1 MPIDPTIALNIKPV
15 QLANPLEQ
23 FGQYQQAQAAMSQN
37 RLADLVFGEKQRE
50 VTDAAQMNM
59 LYKGAMG
66 LDGKLD
72 RNKLLG
78 DAAAGGLGSHIPG
91 LQKSFLDLDQSQAKI
106 AETQANT
113 TKANATAAKDSYDT
127 LLKQTSAISEALGS
141 LRGMPGVTPQYVAS
155 TLQHL
160 GDVGIIPTEHLASS
174 LAQIP
179 QDPAQLPAWLKQ
191 KQWATMSTLDQMKF
205 TEPDANTVATNAT
218 SRANNAA
225 TVAATIRGQNL
236 TDARAREQLA
246 QGKVPSGYRANPDGT
261 LVPITGG
268 PADQSNKAPTEFQGK
283 SAAFGARAEQANRIL
298 TDLEGQYSPAGIN
311 GKNAVSDIWGVG
323 GALGNA
329 WNSNLSDASQRA
341 DQAQRD
347 FVNAVLRQESGAAI
361 GAGEFDNA
369 KKQYFPQP
377 GDSAA
382 VLKQKAANR
391 QLAVQGLKSNAGHAA
406 FSAPQ
411 ASAPAQP
418 SLPATNGKGWALH
431 VDAGGNRAYVSPDGQ
446 QYEEVH

>member
-1 MPIDPTIALNIKPV
+1 
-15 QLANPLEQ
+15 
-23 FGQYQQAQAAMSQN
+23 
-37 RLADLVFGEKQRE
+37 
-50 VTDAAQMNM
+50 
-59 LYKGAMG
+59 
-66 LDGKLD
+66 
-72 RNKLLG
+72 
-78 DAAAGGLGSHIPG
+78 
-91 LQKSFLDLDQSQAKI
+91 
-106 AETQANT
+106 
-113 TKANATAAKDSYDT
+113 
-127 LLKQTSAISEALGS
+127 
-141 LRGMPGVTPQYVAS
+141 
-155 TLQHL
+155 
-160 GDVGIIPTEHLASS
+160 
-174 LAQIP
+174 
-179 QDPAQLPAWLKQ
+179 
-191 KQWATMSTLDQMKF
+191 
-205 TEPDANTVATNAT
+205 
-218 SRANNAA
+218 
-225 TVAATIRGQNL
+225 VAATIRGQNL